1 MALNFNVDPY
11 YDDFDPSKN
20 FQRILFKPGFAVQA
34 RELTQAQTI
43 LQNQISN
50 FADNIFTQNTPVS
63 GGQVTTN
70 FNCYYIR
77 LNTQYQGVNITAS
90 GFLNKVIQSNDGTVL
105 ARVLATTESTTVG
118 TIQGDPP
125 TLVVSY
131 LSGASFKDGDIIY
144 CADGTNIHGIVA
156 TSTTNTP
163 SVGFSSV
170 ASIANGVFY
179 IVNGYSQ
186 SAATG
191 VKYSIGNFV
200 QVNPQTII
208 LDKYDN
214 TPNVRVGLAITETI
228 YDYVNDSS
236 LLDPAV
242 GASNYQAPGA
252 DRYVVNLELVYLPL
266 AVGQTD
272 STGTPV
278 DSNFIELMRIQGGK
292 IVKQVDGTVYSVIDD
307 YFAKRD
313 YETNGDYIV
322 NDFKLTPNTN
332 SSGISAK
339 YDLAIGPGIAY
350 VHGYRVENQS
360 NIVLTS
366 DRARNTATLTANA
379 VYIDYGSYFY
389 VDTVKGKFDVTSM
402 PSVDIHCVEAANIVS
417 TNVTTY
423 SSTLVGSALIRNLVN
438 SGYGTYSNTKSYIYK
453 AYVTNIATNTLSSN
467 AVGSSSGTN
476 TIAFYDTNGKF
487 SSAANAY
494 YGATLSI
501 TSGTSA
507 GDIKKIVSYNQ
518 STKVA
523 TVDSNFT
530 ITPDNTTNFSII
542 FNTDVAESIVQ
553 VNGSYT
559 LTANSNI
566 NTGSGKLPAISTGVT
581 QLYETGS
588 PEMLFNL
595 GPSFVASLT
604 GTQYVSTR
612 IYRNRTFSGNIL
624 TIDSHSGQ
632 GAGVPIS
639 FEGSGTLSPDSVR
652 QLFTVIRQSDGKIL
666 DFSSSGNT
674 VAVTSANSVT
684 FTGNT
689 ISGIYS
695 GNTVDVI
702 AQVLVTNGNDTTYVL
717 KSKNLIQGN
726 TTVIGATSSG
736 TVVNTNTYV
745 DTPNGQV
752 YIAYAG
758 VTSTGKMSL
767 YVNDVKKIKK
777 IIDTKAPGTSPTA
790 AMLSTSSN
798 DVTGYFS
805 FDNGQRDSFY
815 DHASIQLLPGSPP
828 ILGNL
833 LVIFDYYSHSQQ
845 SSGDGYFS
853 VGSYLNSANAESYPQ
868 IGSYTSTHG
877 KQYKL
882 TDVIDFR
889 PCRKNS
895 QANYVWEYQG
905 GSGSLSSFGGDDGIL
920 IPYALNNFYGTYSYY
935 LARKDK
941 LVLTKDKQFK
951 IIEGTPSVNASFP
964 TEPDGSML
972 IANLSLDPYTAYVP
986 GENPSNQVANLSIN
1000 KVIHKRWAKSDITDL
1015 ENRVNNLEYYT
1026 SLSLLEQS
1034 AQAAQVPDVNGLN
1047 RFKNGILVDDFSSY
1061 STADTTN
1068 PDFGAKIN
1076 TVKNKLGPIT
1086 LVDNFQLHN
1095 PIVLASL
1102 ATTTKLNTYQ
1112 INSFHGGQTNIFTL
1126 PYTAANVIVQPLAS
1140 STVSANPFNVVVQQG
1155 IESLN
1160 PPMDNWVDNT
1170 QAPAILVTDP
1180 SLQIYQQT
1188 NGINYTNAGSWQ
1200 TIPGTSTSTST
1211 TTNYLN
1217 HGAFNGPYGSQVGY
1231 SSTVTN
1237 TYGSQLQNITASGYS
1252 SLPAGT
1258 SVNNGYLTN
1267 ISVLPYIRPQQI
1279 IVKSKG
1285 LLVNSNVSCYF
1296 DGVNVNQYM
1305 STPNHIELINVN
1317 YANGGFN
1324 ENDIV
1329 GFYVASAGQFYPIAR
1344 VVSLYNYPDGK
1355 SCRLY
1360 VSNIVNAPGTV
1371 GSTVLQ
1377 NATFDSN
1384 GNYLSSGN
1392 TAQGSLAS
1400 SAIISLNQ
1408 SDTIGGVGGGYANV
1422 LNSNTVTQYFVM
1434 PAVGGYSSFLNQYG
1448 IWGDQNNSTAYNVV
1462 FPVVFANTGSYTIT
1476 VAGSGNVSV
1485 AANGTTIATSTTTS
1499 ATVSNHTF
1507 TGQSNPWNLGISA
1520 SSSGTTTSGVA
1531 VTITDPNGNLVFDTI
1546 HPLNYVNGA
1555 NTGTGISTETVLP
1568 LGGAWFTG
1576 VTQLKLGQSASSNAN
1591 FYVGSTIT
1599 VTSKYIYQVNQ
1610 SATYVPPP
1618 PAPSGGG
1625 GGGGGC
1631 FTGSTVV
1638 EMADGTFKRISEIQI
1653 GDLVKNADRTKTNK
1667 VLYVE
1672 YLPDTLLKSLY
1683 SPDANTTPFATI
1695 NHPLYID
1702 GKLCSVSSEYND
1714 IVYPFLKI
1722 EGTIKPVTIISA
1734 TGQLVYNLWLDG
1746 DHTYTVNGY
1755 GTHSIIR
1762 DGSLLRLGIEQGFLT
1777 HEEAM
1782 NLIAEYTLNGIDLVY
1797 GSHIFI
1803 NLFGKLNVKVL
1814 NKFFATIL
1822 KDDSHPI
1829 FKAITKTVFKLVG
1842 KIANL
1847 IDHK

>member
-20 FQRILFKPGFAVQA
+20 FHRILFKPGYAVQA

-50 FADNIFTQNTPVS
+50 FADNIFTQNTPVT

-90 GFLNKVIQSNDGTVL
+90 GFLNKVIQSSDGTVL
-105 ARVLATTESTTVG
+105 AKVIAISETTTIG

-131 LSGASFKDGDIIY
+131 LSGGRFTDGQTIY
-144 CADGTNIHGIVA
+144 CADGTNIHAIVA
-156 TSTTNTP
+156 TSTTNAP
-163 SVGFSSV
+163 SVGFSST
-170 ASIANGVFY
+170 ASISNGVFY

-186 SAATG
+186 SSTTN

-228 YDYVNDSS
+228 YDYVNDPS
-236 LLDPAV
+236 LLDPAI

-266 AVGQTD
+266 AIGQTD

-278 DSNFIELMRIQGGK
+278 DQNFIELMRIQNGK
-292 IVKQVDGTVYSVIDD
+292 IIKQLDGTVYSVIDD

-332 SSGISAK
+332 SSGISSK
-339 YDLAIGPGIAY
+339 YDLNIGPGIAY

-360 NIVLTS
+360 NIILTS
-366 DRARNTATLTANA
+366 DRARDTATLTANA

-389 VDTVKGKFDVTSM
+389 VDTVTGKFDVTSM

-417 TNVTTY
+417 SNVITY
-423 SSTLVGSALIRNLVN
+423 SSTLVGSALIRNFVN
-438 SGYGTYSNTKSYIYK
+438 SGYGTYSNTKSYVYK
-453 AYVTNIATNTLSSN
+453 AHVTNISTNTLSSN
-467 AVGSSSGTN
+467 AVGSSSSAT
-476 TIAFYDTNGKF
+476 TISFYDTNGKF

-507 GDIKKIVSYNQ
+507 GDVRKIVSYNQ

-523 TVDSNFT
+523 TVDSAFT
-530 ITPDNTTNFSII
+530 ITPDNTSNFSIV
-542 FNTDVAESIVQ
+542 FSTDLAESIVQ
-553 VNGSYT
+553 VNGSYV

-566 NTGSGKLPAISTGVT
+566 NAGSGKIPAISTGVT
-581 QLYETGS
+581 QLYEPGS

-595 GPSFVASLT
+595 GPNYISTLT

-612 IYRNRTFSGNIL
+612 IYRSRTFNGNLL

-632 GAGVPIS
+632 GATVPIS
-639 FEGSGTLSPDSVR
+639 FQGSGTLSPDSAR

-674 VAVTSANSVT
+674 IVVTSANSVT
-684 FTGNT
+684 LTGNT
-689 ISGIYS
+689 TSGIYS

-717 KSKNLIQGN
+717 KSKNLVQGN
-726 TTVIGATSSG
+726 TAKIGATTGG

-758 VTSTGKMSL
+758 VSSTRALSV

-777 IIDTKAPGTSPTA
+777 IIDTKAPGTSPTST
-790 AMLSTSSN
+790 MLTTSTN
-798 DVTGYFS
+798 DVTNYFS

-815 DHASIQLLPGSPP
+815 DHASITLLPGSPP

-853 VGSYLNSANAESYPQ
+853 IGSYLNSANAESYSQ

-877 KQYKL
+877 TQYRL

-889 PCRKNS
+889 PCRQNAQTS
-895 QANYVWEYQG
+895 YVWEYQG
-905 GSGSLSSFGGDDGIL
+905 GSGSTSSFGGDDGIL

-941 LVLTKDKQFK
+941 LILTKDRQFK
-951 IIEGTPSVNASFP
+951 IIEGTPSINPSFP

-972 IANLSLDPYTAYVP
+972 LATLSLDPYTAYVP
-986 GENPSNQVANLSIN
+986 GENPPNQLANLSIN

-1015 ENRVNNLEYYT
+1015 EARVNNLEYYT

-1076 TVKNKLGPIT
+1076 IVKNKLGPVA
-1086 LVDNFQLHN
+1086 LVNNFQLHN
-1095 PIVLASL
+1095 PIVLSTL

-1112 INSFHGGQTNIFTL
+1112 INSIHGGQTNIFTL
-1126 PYTAANVIVQPLAS
+1126 PYTTSNVVIQPLAS
-1140 STVSANPFNVVVQQG
+1140 STVSVNPFNVVVQQG
-1155 IESLN
+1155 VESLN

-1170 QAPAILVTDP
+1170 QAPAVLVTDP
-1180 SLQIYQQT
+1180 ALQVYQQS
-1188 NGINYTNAGSWQ
+1188 NGLNYINAGNWQ
-1200 TIPGTSTSTST
+1200 TIPGTAQSSST
-1211 TTNYLN
+1211 TTDYLN
-1217 HGAFNGPYGSQVGY
+1217 HGRFNGPYGSQVGY
-1231 SSTVTN
+1231 ASTTTN
-1237 TYGSQLQNITASGYS
+1237 TYGSQLQNITASGYQY
-1252 SLPAGT
+1252 LPAGS

-1267 ISVLPYIRPQQI
+1267 ISILPYIRPQQI

-1285 LLVNSNVSCYF
+1285 MLVNANVSCYF
-1296 DGVNVNQYM
+1296 DGVNVNKYM
-1305 STPNHIELINVN
+1305 STPNHIELTNVN
-1317 YANGGFN
+1317 FANGGFN

-1344 VVSLYNYPDGK
+1344 VVSVYNYPNGT

-1377 NATFDSN
+1377 NATFDTN

-1400 SAIISLNQ
+1400 SAIITLNQ
-1408 SDTIGGVGGGYANV
+1408 SDTIGGGGGGYANV
-1422 LNSNTVTQYFVM
+1422 LNSNVVTQYFIM
-1434 PAVGGYSSFLNQYG
+1434 PSVGGYNSFLNQYG
-1448 IWGDQNNSTAYNVV
+1448 IWGDQNN
-1462 FPVVFANTGSYTIT
+1462 
-1476 VAGSGNVSV
+1476 
-1485 AANGTTIATSTTTS
+1485 GTTYNASFPIPLTSGATYTMIASCSGTVNIYQNGSLVLTSASSVTTATSTFTAAGSSVTIS
-1499 ATVSNHTF
+1499 WAAT
-1507 TGQSNPWNLGISA
+1507 
-1520 SSSGTTTSGVA
+1520 SSGTTTSGVA
-1531 VTITDPNGNLVFDTI
+1531 ITISDSNGNLVFDTI
-1546 HPLNYVNGA
+1546 HPLNYVNGVS
-1555 NTGTGISTETVLP
+1555 TGSGISTETVLP

-1576 VTQLKLGQSASSNAN
+1576 VTQLKLGQSASSSPN

-1625 GGGGGC
+1625 GGGKIICKKLAELGYFDKEMNDADQRFGALLRDNDPNAYH
-1631 FTGSTVV
+1631 GYLRWAQTVV
-1638 EMADGTFKRISEIQI
+1638 DLMEGKGSEGLRKIIFFWQKDKERRVEMQKDIVIYYMDMLARPWAEEMAFRMKAKGYE
-1653 GDLVKNADRTKTNK
+1653 
-1667 VLYVE
+1667 
-1672 YLPDTLLKSLY
+1672 KSN
-1683 SPDANTTPFATI
+1683 PA
-1695 NHPLYID
+1695 
-1702 GKLCSVSSEYND
+1702 GKLIMDVGLPLCR
-1714 IVYPFLKI
+1714 K
-1722 EGTIKPVTIISA
+1722 
-1734 TGQLVYNLWLDG
+1734 
-1746 DHTYTVNGY
+1746 
-1755 GTHSIIR
+1755 
-1762 DGSLLRLGIEQGFLT
+1762 
-1777 HEEAM
+1777 
-1782 NLIAEYTLNGIDLVY
+1782 
-1797 GSHIFI
+1797 
-1803 NLFGKLNVKVL
+1803 
-1814 NKFFATIL
+1814 
-1822 KDDSHPI
+1822 
-1829 FKAITKTVFKLVG
+1829 VG
-1842 KIANL
+1842 KIQSNKDLPLFVKILTIWGTVTVLLVLVFAISGTNAL
-1847 IDHK
+1847 FNKVKSWFKKKPKTQTINN